1 MRLKQIQIKLFI
13 IIVVIIII
21 IIIILFLFI
30 MFYTNYEQLDQSKQL
45 FISMSF
51 SVTFIEKYE

>member
-21 IIIILFLFI
+21 IILFLFI
-30 MFYTNYEQLDQSKQL
+30 MFYTNYEQMDQSKEL
-45 FISMSF
+45 FTSMSF